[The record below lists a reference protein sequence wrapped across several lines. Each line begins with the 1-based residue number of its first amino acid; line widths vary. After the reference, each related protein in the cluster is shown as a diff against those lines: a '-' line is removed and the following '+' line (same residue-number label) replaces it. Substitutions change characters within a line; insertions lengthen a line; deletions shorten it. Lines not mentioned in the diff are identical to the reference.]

1 MANLFGYKIEKTIP
15 EHHHFGQKKVSI
27 WLDSYDDIFS
37 DFDPS
42 PYNQRHI
49 SEDFYNQLR
58 KFGIEDMEGQI
69 EIDLLIDEKKRDIAL
84 EKMIHERILEFFS
97 IHYRIHKRK
106 RNRILMQSLLFMLLG
121 TLFILILTLG
131 LKKYDGQL
139 SYILLIKLLEPASW
153 FLSWEGLHL
162 LFFEYVEGKDK
173 EDFHRNMSHARIA
186 FENKI

>member
-1 MANLFGYKIEKTIP
+1 
-15 EHHHFGQKKVSI
+15 
-27 WLDSYDDIFS
+27 
-37 DFDPS
+37 
-42 PYNQRHI
+42 
-49 SEDFYNQLR
+49 
-58 KFGIEDMEGQI
+58 
-69 EIDLLIDEKKRDIAL
+69 
-84 EKMIHERILEFFS
+84 
-97 IHYRIHKRK
+97 
-106 RNRILMQSLLFMLLG
+106 MQSLLFMLLG